1 MPGQDDAEYFV
12 EIMQVVETCKVSIE
26 KEKKKADII
35 NHDWELRAGVNNSI
49 ICKNVN

>member
-26 KEKKKADII
+26 KEKKSFNWKKKKLKKKK
-35 NHDWELRAGVNNSI
+35 NKPWLRTQGRS
-49 ICKNVN
+49 

>member
-26 KEKKKADII
+26 KEKKKFQ
-35 NHDWELRAGVNNSI
+35 LKKKKLKKK
-49 ICKNVN
+49 KNKP